1 MINEC
6 FRMVA
11 GATSGT
17 VGVVWT
23 APSDDHV
30 SFVFVDGRLEVEG
43 FTSGRAKRS
52 IDVPWDSTGPP
63 GTAHVVEIHDF
74 ASDDVPAEPFPAVT
88 VPPETFTR
96 PVLRFSTVPGAA
108 RYRIYHHPENGEE
121 TRLAEI
127 DAADFP
133 GAWGEFACE
142 EILDGHALSGRWH
155 FFRVEAVNEYGVE
168 SRRQSWAWRA
178 MDTSPAPAV
187 TVARGSAPG
196 RYTFRMTARG

>member
-1 MINEC
+1 M
-6 FRMVA
+6 RK
-11 GATSGT
+11 TQ
-17 VGVVWT
+17 
-23 APSDDHV
+23 
-30 SFVFVDGRLEVEG
+30 
-43 FTSGRAKRS
+43 
-52 IDVPWDSTGPP
+52 
-63 GTAHVVEIHDF
+63 
-74 ASDDVPAEPFPAVT
+74 
-88 VPPETFTR
+88 TFTR

-108 RYRIYHHPENGEE
+108 RYCIYHRPENGEE

-142 EILDGHALSGRWH
+142 ENLDGRAIAGRWH

-187 TVARGSAPG
+187 TVTRGSAPG
-196 RYTFRMTARG
+196 RYNFRL

>member
-1 MINEC
+1 MLNDD
-6 FRMVA
+6 FRLVA
-11 GATSGT
+11 GATADT

-23 APSDDHV
+23 APADDSI
-30 SFVFVDGRLEVEG
+30 SFVFVDGRLEVEA
-43 FTSGRAKRS
+43 FAPGRTERS
-52 IDVPWDSTGPP
+52 IDIPWDSTGPP
-63 GTAHVVEIHDF
+63 GMAHVVEIHDF
-74 ASDDVPAEPFPAVT
+74 APADVPAEPFPAVT
-88 VPPETFTR
+88 VPPEIFTR

-108 RYRIYHHPENGEE
+108 RYRIYHRPEDGEE

-142 EILDGHALSGRWH
+142 EILDGRVIAGRWH
-155 FFRVEAVNEYGVE
+155 FFRVEAVTEYGIE

-178 MDTSPAPAV
+178 LDIPSAPAV

-196 RYTFRMTARG
+196 RYTFRLSE